1 MPLAVL
7 ARGLAIDL
15 PANAPPGF
23 STLFEQ
29 AWRQGEEELAM
40 LTPDARYTV
49 ATNSEHYI
57 LQEQSGLVTEAIQQ
71 VVAGVRDPDTWYD
84 LTSCCAR

>member
-15 PANAPPGF
+15 PPNAPPGF
-23 STLFEQ
+23 SSLFEQ
-29 AWRQGEEELAM
+29 AWRQGEKELVV
-40 LTPDARYTV
+40 LIPEARYTV

-57 LQEQSGLVTEAIQQ
+57 LQEQSGLVTEAIRQ
-71 VVAGVRDPDTWYD
+71 VVAGVRNPDTWYD
-84 LTSCCAR
+84 LNSCCAK